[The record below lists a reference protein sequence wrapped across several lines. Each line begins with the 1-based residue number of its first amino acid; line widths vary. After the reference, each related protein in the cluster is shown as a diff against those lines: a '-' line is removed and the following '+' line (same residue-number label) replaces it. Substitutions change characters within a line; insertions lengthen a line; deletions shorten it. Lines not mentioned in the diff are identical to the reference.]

1 MRPSV
6 AYGAHSSVIVDMN
19 PDKAYK
25 RVVTSLQPQ
34 RTSIRIGEAL
44 YGFCTSQHSR
54 LLLCSPSSLTL
65 TTLTLTP
72 NHSHPSL
79 SPLTPLHP
87 SLSSLDPPH
96 SSTLSPIHF
105 HHHPSLSHSPPPFN
119 LTSHPSLS
127 HLPPPFSLTSHPSLS
142 FSLYFLSPLT
152 LPFTPPL
159 TACHSSHPL
168 LPPTPLHPSLSLSS
182 LTPPDLSLLPSLP
195 PTPGSMQVDAV
206 GELCPLS
213 DSKTRLIPNQY
224 RCDTPPP
231 PCSRAI

>member
-34 RTSIRIGEAL
+34 RTSLRIGEAL

-96 SSTLSPIHF
+96 SSTL
-105 HHHPSLSHSPPPFN
+105 
-119 LTSHPSLS
+119 
-127 HLPPPFSLTSHPSLS
+127 
-142 FSLYFLSPLT
+142 T
-152 LPFTPPL
+152 LPFTFTLTPHYPIRPHPL
-159 TACHSSHPL
+159 TSPLTPHSPIYPHPSASPLTPHFPLAFTSFHPTPHSLSL
-168 LPPTPLHPSLSLSS
+168 LPPTPHPLRFTPHSLFHPS
-182 LTPPDLSLLPSLP
+182 PS
-195 PTPGSMQVDAV
+195 
-206 GELCPLS
+206 
-213 DSKTRLIPNQY
+213 
-224 RCDTPPP
+224 
-231 PCSRAI
+231 

>member
-1 MRPSV
+1 MPC
-6 AYGAHSSVIVDMN
+6 
-19 PDKAYK
+19 
-25 RVVTSLQPQ
+25 
-34 RTSIRIGEAL
+34 
-44 YGFCTSQHSR
+44 FCTSQHSC

-96 SSTLSPIHF
+96 SSTLSLPFTFTLTPHYPIRP
-105 HHHPSLSHSPPPFN
+105 HP
-119 LTSHPSLS
+119 LTSPLTPHS

-231 PCSRAI
+231 PL

>member
-1 MRPSV
+1 MKQMFCLAHSGAVSEEDVRPSV

-96 SSTLSPIHF
+96 SSTLTLPFTFTITPHYPIRP
-105 HHHPSLSHSPPPFN
+105 HP
-119 LTSHPSLS
+119 LTSPLTPHS

-152 LPFTPPL
+152 LPFTPSL

-168 LPPTPLHPSLSLSS
+168 PTHSASPLTLSFIPHPS
-182 LTPPDLSLLPSLP
+182 
-195 PTPGSMQVDAV
+195 
-206 GELCPLS
+206 
-213 DSKTRLIPNQY
+213 
-224 RCDTPPP
+224 
-231 PCSRAI
+231 